1 MTRLPSLRT
10 LHGWALSGLLF
21 TCPPLW
27 AEPPLPP
34 IHAQTLK
41 RAQQGDAESQTMMGL
56 MLLDGKVMPQ
66 NAKQARQWLTK
77 AAQQNHTPA
86 QFYLGQL
93 LMADILEAKNKEL
106 TQQLSEG
113 LVWLQRAALAQHP
126 EAQLLYA
133 KVVLESNQPDLFGHD
148 KAQAESL
155 LLECASKH
163 LPCTRFALARQDRL
177 GLNTNDLTRSLL
189 QTLAQH
195 NDTQA
200 MLRLSSFPQENRT
213 AWIRKAAYQ
222 NDPQACYLLAQL
234 ILNGKEPVQD
244 SDPSVLQLLNNS
256 AKQGQVES
264 MFLLAQLLYEG
275 QRFPVNRPLAREW
288 LEKAADKG
296 YEPAVRLLKGLKKK
310 GE

>member
-1 MTRLPSLRT
+1 MTQTRTLRT
-10 LHGWALSGLLF
+10 LHSLALSGLLL

-27 AEPPLPP
+27 ADPALPP
-34 IHAQTLK
+34 VHAQTLK
-41 RAQQGDAESQTMMGL
+41 RAQQGDPESQTMMGL

-93 LMADILEAKNKEL
+93 LMADILGAKDKEL
-106 TQQLSEG
+106 SQQLSEG
-113 LVWLQRAALAQHP
+113 LIWLQRAALAHHP

-133 KVVLESNQPDLFGHD
+133 QVVLESKQTDLFGHD
-148 KAQAESL
+148 KAQAETL
-155 LLECASKH
+155 LLECANTH

-177 GLNTNDLTRSLL
+177 GSNTNELTRSLL

-195 NDTQA
+195 HDTQA
-200 MLRLSSFPQENRT
+200 MLRLSDFPQENRT
-213 AWIRKAAYQ
+213 AWIRKAAYL

-234 ILNGKEPVQD
+234 ILNGNEPVQD
-244 SDPSVLQLLNNS
+244 SDPPVLQLLNNS
-256 AKQGQVES
+256 AKQGQVEA

-288 LEKAADKG
+288 LEKAAEKG
-296 YEPAVRLLKGLKKK
+296 YEPAVKLLTGRKEK
-310 GE
+310 